1 MYCFCYYSAARTLF
15 CIVPIMFLSDKRVKS
30 RLFSYYSLYSSDFFG
45 KWEIIFSIYIFKFAD
60 RKNDNY

>member
-1 MYCFCYYSAARTLF
+1 
-15 CIVPIMFLSDKRVKS
+15 MFLSDKRVKS